1 MAPLLRTLYGRA
13 KTAGKECMRSR
24 PSIVLLCGFGGLL
37 LLMAAA
43 ETGALF
49 FLSTLRDD
57 NVQLQQRFLARNR
70 QLEEIRSSIYLSG
83 TYARDSLLAPEPSG
97 ARAQMVALDGLKA
110 RVKSALEQ
118 YAKSL
123 DAEENAPFQSLRSE
137 IDAYWNVLDRTSA
150 WTVQERNKFR
160 YEFFY
165 TELIPRR
172 TSMLQVADQVA
183 QLNDQALQRGNQ
195 QLGLLYERLRLGL
208 LATVVITLLGGAALA
223 ALTSFLILRLQAE
236 ARERLADSLAARAGL
251 RELSAKMVRAQE
263 DERRA
268 ISRELHDEAGQS
280 FSAILMEAESLLELF
295 PANGSASHLES
306 IRSLAKRGISETRN
320 MALLLRP
327 SMLDDFGLVPA
338 LNWQAREVAKR
349 AGFRVHLTA
358 DEQANELPEEHKMCI
373 YRVVQEALTNVARHA
388 QAVAVQVEVR
398 NLPGKILLTVQDDG
412 SGFDAVRVRGLGIL
426 GMQER
431 VAHLGGT
438 LDIDSHPGRGSLLT
452 VQLPV
457 KNLKTESPNGNYSH
471 SSS

>member
-1 MAPLLRTLYGRA
+1 MN
-13 KTAGKECMRSR
+13 
-24 PSIVLLCGFGGLL
+24 
-37 LLMAAA
+37 
-43 ETGALF
+43 
-49 FLSTLRDD
+49 TLRL
-57 NVQLQQRFLARNR
+57 QLRFLTRNR
-70 QLEEIRSSIYLSG
+70 QLEQIRSSIYLSG

-110 RVKSALEQ
+110 NAEKALDD

-123 DAEENAPFQSLRSE
+123 DLEEKAPFQSLRTE
-137 IDAYWNVLDRTSA
+137 IAAYWKVLDRTSA

-183 QLNDQALQRGNQ
+183 QLNDQALQRGNE

-223 ALTSFLILRLQAE
+223 ALTSFLMLRLQAE
-236 ARERLADSLAARAGL
+236 ARERLRESLAARAGL

-349 AGFRVHLTA
+349 AGFRIHLTA
-358 DEQANELPEEHKMCI
+358 DEQANDLPEEHKMCI

-398 NLPGKILLTVQDDG
+398 NLPGTILLTVQDDG
-412 SGFDAVRVRGLGIL
+412 SGFDAGRIRGLGIL

-438 LDIDSHPGRGSLLT
+438 LDIDSHPGRGSLLK

-457 KNLKTESPNGNYSH
+457 ANLKAESLNGNYSH
-471 SSS
+471 SSG